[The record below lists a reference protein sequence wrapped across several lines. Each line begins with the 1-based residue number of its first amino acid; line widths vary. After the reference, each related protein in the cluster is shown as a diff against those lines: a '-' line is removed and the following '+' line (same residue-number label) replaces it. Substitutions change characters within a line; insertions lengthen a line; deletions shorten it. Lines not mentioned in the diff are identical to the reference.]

1 MIRINAK
8 AFLELQGDISDA
20 AFARKLGISRS
31 QLWRIRTEK
40 SAVGGDFIEK
50 FMLCFPEKSVNDYF
64 FVVTVA
70 EVAQKSADDTRRGVF
85 LPHLCRKRH
94 GKAKVAQRGSGVMPL
109 EGLNEDARECQTLPP
124 SAGSLRLCL
133 QAFRPGGWGEAESR
147 RGIFNAN
154 GHRQNIG
161 CHRHRLYPL
170 PVRPCRKSTGGR
182 AAFAPGRLEI
192 RAGTLRRG
200 AGERGGAAGDA

>member
-64 FVVTVA
+64 FVATVA
-70 EVAQKSADDTRRGVF
+70 EAAQKGTDDTRRGNF
-85 LPHLCRKRH
+85 FCLAC
-94 GKAKVAQRGSGVMPL
+94 GGSGT
-109 EGLNEDARECQTLPP
+109 EGQGRH
-124 SAGSLRLCL
+124 SA
-133 QAFRPGGWGEAESR
+133 EA
-147 RGIFNAN
+147 G
-154 GHRQNIG
+154 
-161 CHRHRLYPL
+161 
-170 PVRPCRKSTGGR
+170 
-182 AAFAPGRLEI
+182 
-192 RAGTLRRG
+192 
-200 AGERGGAAGDA
+200 

>member
-85 LPHLCRKRH
+85 LPHLCR
-94 GKAKVAQRGSGVMPL
+94 
-109 EGLNEDARECQTLPP
+109 QTLPP